1 MSAIPY
7 IGQDVVELITDS
19 NHIEIV
25 LPSLGTISPS
35 AIKNKIAKKELKK
48 NSLKIPKGFL
58 EAFVGFV
65 DGDGYFSIGET
76 DKGYIRIKLV
86 INVSK
91 DSSRRGESYSNSNLL
106 KEFQETLKMGSLL
119 DYKSKDREYSRYI
132 INKTDL
138 QYILIPLLRHQNLY
152 FLTNNRRAQYLKVL
166 HILEGNILFYKDIP
180 EIEVPQWGLKDYQKV
195 EFLRNWLVGFT
206 MAAGSFFIKGNK
218 DACYQISQMKHHNL
232 LFAIKGLLNLDIHPT
247 PGDYSHL
254 RVSSIKDIQK
264 VIDFFSFSG
273 NWPIFGHKQQQ
284 YAIWIASLR
293 ESTRYKHLRFPNI

>member
-1 MSAIPY
+1 M
-7 IGQDVVELITDS
+7 
-19 NHIEIV
+19 
-25 LPSLGTISPS
+25 
-35 AIKNKIAKKELKK
+35 
-48 NSLKIPKGFL
+48 
-58 EAFVGFV
+58 

>member
-58 EAFVGFV
+58 ETFVGFV
-65 DGDGYFSIGET
+65 DGDGYFSIRET
-76 DKGYIRIKLV
+76 NKGYIRIKLV

-91 DSSRRGESYSNSNLL
+91 KDSPRRGESYSDSNLL

-138 QYILIPLLRHQNLY
+138 QYILIPLLRHHNLY
-152 FLTNNRRAQYLKVL
+152 FLTNNRRAQYLKVQ
-166 HILEGNILFYKDIP
+166 HIMEGNIMFFKDIP
-180 EIEVPQWGLKDYQKV
+180 EIEVPQ
-195 EFLRNWLVGFT
+195 
-206 MAAGSFFIKGNK
+206 
-218 DACYQISQMKHHNL
+218 
-232 LFAIKGLLNLDIHPT
+232 
-247 PGDYSHL
+247 
-254 RVSSIKDIQK
+254 
-264 VIDFFSFSG
+264 
-273 NWPIFGHKQQQ
+273 
-284 YAIWIASLR
+284 
-293 ESTRYKHLRFPNI
+293 

>member
-1 MSAIPY
+1 M
-7 IGQDVVELITDS
+7 TDS

-48 NSLKIPKGFL
+48 NSLNIPKGFL
-58 EAFVGFV
+58 ETFVGFV

-76 DKGYIRIKLV
+76 NKGYIRIKLV

-91 DSSRRGESYSNSNLL
+91 KDSNLL

-138 QYILIPLLRHQNLY
+138 QYILIPLLRHHNLY
-152 FLTNNRRAQYLKVL
+152 FLTNNRRAQYLKVQ
-166 HILEGNILFYKDIP
+166 HIMEGNIMFFKDIP
-180 EIEVPQWGLKDYQKV
+180 EIEIPQWDLKDYQKV

-206 MAAGSFFIKGNK
+206 MANGSFFIKGNK
-218 DACYQISQMKHHNL
+218 DACYQISQMHHNL
-232 LFAIKGLLNLDIHPT
+232 LLAIKGLLNFGINPT
-247 PGDYSHL
+247 PGDYSNL
-254 RVSSIKDIQK
+254 GLVSSIKDIQK

-293 ESTRYKHLRFPNI
+293 ESKRYKHLRFPNI